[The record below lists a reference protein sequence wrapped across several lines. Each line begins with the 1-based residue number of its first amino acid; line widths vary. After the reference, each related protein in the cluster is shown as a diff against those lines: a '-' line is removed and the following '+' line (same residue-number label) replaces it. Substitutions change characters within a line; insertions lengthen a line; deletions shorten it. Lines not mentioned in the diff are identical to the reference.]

1 MHRVLVVLLWSQ
13 SVQGSIFFPFLGS
26 NFASSLMQKP
36 SPTPSHGRFH
46 LEKLKANLLSSA

>member
-13 SVQGSIFFPFLGS
+13 SVQGSVFFPFLGS